1 MFNKRKG
8 TTDNE
13 AFQDTEQS
21 SAEATPEAT
30 PEATLEATPE
40 DTPEA
45 TPEDTPE
52 ATPEDTP
59 EDTADEPVEKQEL
72 SRRERKAL
80 KKELKKEKRAR
91 KKDDK
96 ASGRRGLRRKLSLSI
111 FLYLFD
117 RFINFLYSQLI
128 KGFFGRIFTAYSKE
142 QEGFEK
148 SFAVK
153 YVRGLDKFENW
164 AQRSRKKFARAFE
177 SSFLLGKL
185 GELFKT
191 IVSLPLKFYG
201 NFLLSFGF
209 YSTAVFLFREFVPL
223 LSPADPSYLFIDL
236 MAIAASIPIMLSND
250 SLGRAV
256 GRGRISRLIFVEAF
270 GLKDEDFELEP
281 KHYSRLGSLAILL
294 GMILGLGTLFIS
306 PFYLPVLI
314 GTVVLTAAILLTPE
328 VGIIVAVFAVPFVS
342 LAKNPSLIIALIVAV
357 SAVGF
362 IIKLIRGKRVFKLEL
377 LDLTVALFGVVIL
390 MGGAISAGGAS
401 SLETALVSIALMLGY
416 FLALNML
423 RTQKWLDRCV
433 GALTSSAVIT
443 AVVGI
448 SQYITGRAVSDW
460 LDTSYFSDIE
470 GRVTVFFD
478 NPNILGVYL
487 AVAFPFLLGR
497 TARAKDARG
506 RWLGRLSVLAVAVC
520 AVLTWSRSA
529 WVAIIVTT
537 VIFALINNRNTLKG
551 LLLVLAALPVAAY
564 VLPKSVVRRFMSIGD
579 LADSS
584 SYYRVYTWRGTLNAI
599 SDNLFGGVGYGGTAY
614 AEIYP
619 KYAYAGIEAA
629 AHSHNL
635 YLQILFDVGIFG
647 FLIFAVMLFLFSQKN
662 FEFFKQ
668 KGDKGTKLM
677 ASAAFCACLA
687 ALVIGIF
694 DYVFYNL
701 RIFFIFWIAMALS
714 CAYIRFGD
722 RERERQA
729 ERYASSPDSAFID
742 IDMNIRKG
750 GF

>member
-1 MFNKRKG
+1 MFKKRKDILG
-8 TTDNE
+8 DENS
-13 AFQDTEQS
+13 QDIAQA
-21 SAEATPEAT
+21 SAE
-30 PEATLEATPE
+30 
-40 DTPEA
+40 
-45 TPEDTPE
+45 
-52 ATPEDTP
+52 
-59 EDTADEPVEKQEL
+59 QENVQVQEELSVRETENESAELTENESAQTEEQRL

-80 KKELKKEKRAR
+80 KKEMKNEKRER
-91 KKDDK
+91 KKADK

-117 RFINFLYSQLI
+117 TLINSLYNQLI

-142 QEGFEK
+142 QECFEN
-148 SFAVK
+148 SFAAK

-177 SSFLLGKL
+177 SSFLLGKM
-185 GELFKT
+185 GDLFKI

-201 NFLLSFGF
+201 NLLLSFGF

-223 LSPADPSYLFIDL
+223 LSPAAQSDL
-236 MAIAASIPIMLSND
+236 YINLTAIAAAIPLMLSKD
-250 SLGRAV
+250 SLSGAV
-256 GRGRISRLIFVEAF
+256 GKGRISRLIFVEAF
-270 GLKDEDFELEP
+270 GLKEEDFDIEP
-281 KHYSRLGSLAILL
+281 KNYSRLGSLAIFL
-294 GMILGLGTLFIS
+294 GMILGLGSLFLS
-306 PFYLPVLI
+306 PLYLPMCIGALVLS
-314 GTVVLTAAILLTPE
+314 AAILLTPE
-328 VGIIVAVFAVPFVS
+328 VGIIVAVFAMPFVS
-342 LAKNPSLIIALIVAV
+342 LAKYPSLIIALIVAV

-377 LDLTVALFGVVIL
+377 LDLAVALFAVVLL
-390 MGGAISAGGAS
+390 MGGAISTGGAS
-401 SLETALVSIALMLGY
+401 SLETAILSAVLMLGY

-433 GALTSSAVIT
+433 GALTGSAVIT

-448 SQYITGRAVSDW
+448 AQYITGRAVSDW
-460 LDTSYFSDIE
+460 LDTSYFSDID

-478 NPNILGVYL
+478 NPNILGAYL
-487 AVAFPFLLGR
+487 AIAFPFLLAK
-497 TARAKDARG
+497 TARSKDGRG
-506 RWLGRLSVLAVAVC
+506 RWLGRLSILAVVIC

-529 WVAIIVTT
+529 WVAMIVTAI
-537 VIFALINNRNTLKG
+537 IFALINNRNTLKW
-551 LLLVLAALPVAAY
+551 LLLLAASLPVAAY
-564 VLPKSVVRRFMSIGD
+564 VLPKSVLRRFMSIGD

-584 SYYRVYTWRGTLNAI
+584 SYYRVYTWRGTLKAI
-599 SDNLFGGVGYGGTAY
+599 SDNLLGGVGYGGSAY

-619 KYAYAGIEAA
+619 QYAYAGIEAA

-647 FLIFAVMLFLFSQKN
+647 FLIFAAMLFFFSQKN
-662 FEFFKQ
+662 FEFFKR
-668 KGDKGTKLM
+668 KGDRGIKLM

-687 ALVIGIF
+687 AFVIGIF

-750 GF
+750 GFKK